1 MCEFKV
7 FLEGKEV
14 FRDVI
19 YAKMVGEDLVLRDV
33 MGEVRRFP
41 NARIAEMDVAST
53 RLVIERG

>member
-7 FLEGKEV
+7 FLEGKEI

-41 NARIAEMDVAST
+41 NSRIAEMDVASA